1 MYLKYSALEY
11 DYEWIIILEPNG
23 IPLKPLDEI
32 FHLYNRTVTK
42 EGTAS
47 PRLLGSSQYRDFFKG
62 HY

>member
-11 DYEWIIILEPNG
+11 NYEWLIILEPNG

-42 EGTAS
+42 YEPLVYT
-47 PRLLGSSQYRDFFKG
+47 SSKYL
-62 HY
+62 